1 MPGLTAK
8 VLAARMVYALQWFH
22 IAPLMPAILSSL
34 GVPTQYA
41 GLLSTAFIVGAA
53 STQMPAGLLGAKIGN
68 ARTAGV
74 GLLLLSLTS
83 LLLAAS
89 DNFVELLA
97 LRALGG
103 AGAGLFFSTAA
114 ALVADGGK
122 GLGLRLG
129 AYNAMFNLG
138 ALAAMAWG
146 FLGEA
151 MGWRTAAA
159 LPSPFGIAL
168 SAQLLAVG
176 GYRSRAAAG
185 WRAVYLGLAS
195 APFWGAAYA
204 AQSLMPTWLQ
214 KYGGVGQGYSGLL
227 TSASMLSGL
236 MGGALG
242 SLFDRAEDKQRYIA
256 AVAAVGAAAFAS
268 TPFLPVFASAFA
280 AFAFGS
286 AYTLYITAIYA
297 LGVRSGGASA
307 LGAINFIDMSL
318 GVWAS
323 DAFSLAMSAW
333 PPAPWLLL
341 ASFAAVSGVAAAPA
355 GGNYIKTLK

>member
-1 MPGLTAK
+1 
-8 VLAARMVYALQWFH
+8 MVYALQWFH
-22 IAPLMPAILSSL
+22 IAPLMPAILSSF

-41 GLLSTAFIVGAA
+41 GFLSTAFIVGAA

-74 GLLLLSLTS
+74 GLLLLSSTS
-83 LLLAAS
+83 LLLGTS

-97 LRALGG
+97 FRALGG

-114 ALVADGGK
+114 AALAADGDK
-122 GLGLRLG
+122 GLGRRLG

-151 MGWRTAAA
+151 VGWRTAAA

-236 MGGALG
+236 TGGALG
-242 SLFDRAEDKQRYIA
+242 SLFDRTEDKRRYIV

-268 TPFLPVFASAFA
+268 TPFLPAFASAFA
-280 AFAFGS
+280 AFAFGF

-323 DAFSLAMSAW
+323 DAFSLTMSAW

-341 ASFAAVSGVAAAPA
+341 ASLAAVSGVAAAPA